1 MISVSV
7 HRTLAFIRTEDCT
20 GHWPLYIHTEDC
32 TGHWPLY
39 VQRAAQ
45 DTGLYTYRG
54 QHRTLAF
61 IRTEDCTGHW
71 PLYVQR
77 TAQDT
82 GLCIM
87 ANSPC
92 GPLY

>member
-7 HRTLAFIRTEDCT
+7 HRTLAFIR
-20 GHWPLYIHTEDC
+20 TEDC